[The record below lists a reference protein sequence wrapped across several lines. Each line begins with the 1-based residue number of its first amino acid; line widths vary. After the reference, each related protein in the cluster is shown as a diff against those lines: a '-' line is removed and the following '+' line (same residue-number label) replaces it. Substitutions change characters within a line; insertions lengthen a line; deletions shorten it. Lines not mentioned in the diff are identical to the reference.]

1 MKARNPIFHLSL
13 AVCLSAGPAAATALD
28 DLYDALRVAT
38 PEDAPRLEAE
48 VEAEWSRSGS
58 AAMDLLLDRG
68 RDALDMGDPAAA
80 LPHLTAL
87 TDHAPDFAEGWSMKA
102 LALAQLGQAGPALS
116 DLRRALIL
124 DPRHFEAIFGLA
136 YMMEDMNR
144 PEDAIKANEMILT
157 LHPNSLDA
165 KGNIDRL
172 RATTDGPEI

>member
-1 MKARNPIFHLSL
+1 MKVRNPIFHLSL
-13 AVCLSAGPAAATALD
+13 AVCLSAVPAGATTLD
-28 DLYDALRVAT
+28 DLYDALREAT
-38 PEDAPRLEAE
+38 PEDAPRLQAE
-48 VEAEWSRSGS
+48 IEGAWERSGS

-68 RDALDMGDPAAA
+68 RDALDLGDPAAA

-102 LALAQLGQAGPALS
+102 LALAQLGQTGPALS

-136 YMMEDMNR
+136 YMMEDLNR
-144 PEDAIKANEMILT
+144 PEQAIKAYELILT
-157 LHPNSLDA
+157 IHPNSTDA
-165 KGNIDRL
+165 QAGIDRL